1 MKINNRQRIDVTNR
15 KQIVNDNF
23 KPNSDKPNGI
33 KVSSLH
39 IPKQKIEIVRIRIQS
54 NSSICCL

>member
-1 MKINNRQRIDVTNR
+1 MKTKKTKKDVTNR
-15 KQIVNDNF
+15 KQIVNDKF

-39 IPKQKIEIVRIRIQS
+39 IPIKR
-54 NSSICCL
+54 